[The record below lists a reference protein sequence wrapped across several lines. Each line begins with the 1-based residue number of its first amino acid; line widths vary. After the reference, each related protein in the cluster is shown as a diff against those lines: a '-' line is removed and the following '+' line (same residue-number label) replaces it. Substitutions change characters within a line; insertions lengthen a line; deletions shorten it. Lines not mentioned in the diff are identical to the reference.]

1 MKLLVSLSEA
11 MILILFNC
19 LANTMTFEFKYL
31 MVLIQPIR
39 IERDFLLQVRFEPS
53 GKYLNIEWKWIIQ
66 GRELVFYLLI
76 IFFWKLN
83 DPTMYLP
90 MRLLWFWVRFKLN
103 WFGPVWYKNSK
114 KLGWKRVK
122 TKVGTK
128 QTLLYKT
135 NAKSLVLNDVGA
147 NFLILVTGKTSFG
160 HIINSWTR

>member
-1 MKLLVSLSEA
+1 
-11 MILILFNC
+11 
-19 LANTMTFEFKYL
+19 
-31 MVLIQPIR
+31 
-39 IERDFLLQVRFEPS
+39 
-53 GKYLNIEWKWIIQ
+53 
-66 GRELVFYLLI
+66 
-76 IFFWKLN
+76 
-83 DPTMYLP
+83 

-128 QTLLYKT
+128 QTLFYKT

-160 HIINSWTR
+160 HIINS